1 LFARSQDPRLFRHA
15 GRWLGALH
23 RATETDDGTVIV
35 FNDYN
40 RTNIIVD
47 EATRTVVAIDPGAYV
62 NERVHPSQSLIM
74 GAFSITRATLRCRQ
88 NPMRS
93 LRYYIEGYV
102 EGSGKTSRPP
112 IGP

>member
-1 LFARSQDPRLFRHA
+1 A
-15 GRWLGALH
+15 
-23 RATETDDGTVIV
+23 ETDDGTVIV

-112 IGP
+112 IGPGIRYLMSRFLHGRSHAPLRRPAA